1 MRWLVRVSSV
11 FVCAV
16 SCGFLICSSL
26 KADAPMGKKRPFV
39 IAHRGASGYLPEH
52 TLEAKALAH
61 AQRAEYLEQ
70 DVVLTKDDVPV
81 VLHDIHLD
89 TISNVAE
96 LFPGRARSDGRFYA
110 IDFTVDEIR
119 QLNASERFNHKT
131 GEAVFPN
138 RFPPHKSR
146 FQIPTLEE
154 EIQFIQGLNKSTGRV
169 AGIYPEIKQP
179 TFHAKEGKDICKIIV
194 DVLHRNGYKTKED
207 PCFIQCFEEEHLRR
221 VREELRCQ
229 LRLIQL
235 LDGKACDAAM
245 KSPAAMVEAM
255 NRYASFADGVGPYL
269 TAVLPPAAGS
279 PETHPFPETGYKT
292 SLLVDGAHA
301 AKLEVHPWTCR
312 EDELPKHFKSS
323 SDLHRDLVQV
333 GIDGVFS
340 DFPGPTRAY
349 FTTFTE

>member
-1 MRWLVRVSSV
+1 MHWIGRASCVLV
-11 FVCAV
+11 FAV
-16 SCGFLICSSL
+16 SCSFPFSSSVM
-26 KADAPMGKKRPFV
+26 ADAPMQKKRPFV

-61 AQRAEYLEQ
+61 AQGAEYLEQ

-96 LFPGRARSDGRFYA
+96 LFPGRARADGRYYA
-110 IDFTVDEIR
+110 IDFTLAEIR

-131 GEAVFPN
+131 GKAVFPN
-138 RFPPHKSR
+138 RFPPHQSR
-146 FQIPTLEE
+146 FQIPSLEE

-179 TFHAKEGKDICKIIV
+179 TFHAKEGKDICKIVV

-221 VREELRCQ
+221 VREELGCQ

-245 KSPAAMVEAM
+245 VSPAAMVEAM
-255 NRYASFADGVGPYL
+255 DRYASFADGIGPYL
-269 TAVLPPAAGS
+269 TAVLPAVAGS
-279 PETHPFPETGYKT
+279 PEKHPFPETGHQK

-323 SDLHRDLVQV
+323 ADLHRDLVQI
-333 GIDGVFS
+333 GIDGAFS
-340 DFPGPTRAY
+340 DFPDQTRNHFAS
-349 FTTFTE
+349 FAK